1 MKKAVKGCM
10 SALSAMKA
18 LKSCGESIITTAA
31 TAPPQQTCDY
41 YSCKF
46 TVLLN
51 LFYMNLLTKYIRW
64 ISNSDSEIFYE
75 MNTTRG
81 NHKMF
86 SSGLKKDKRIVY
98 SSSEILTSSSN
109 CQYTTRY

>member
-10 SALSAMKA
+10 SAMKA

-41 YSCKF
+41 YSCKV

-51 LFYMNLLTKYIRW
+51 LFYMNLLTKY
-64 ISNSDSEIFYE
+64 
-75 MNTTRG
+75 
-81 NHKMF
+81 
-86 SSGLKKDKRIVY
+86 
-98 SSSEILTSSSN
+98 
-109 CQYTTRY
+109 